1 MVHRRAAGSCSC
13 RPWSVCEPGRAR
25 RGTGAGSGGAWP
37 HWWLFMAISK
47 LGADA
52 VPSTSSCSVP
62 RCARARC
69 SYFCRSHF
77 PGYLR
82 HPPAQSSYTLLLLQL
97 PGPRYPRPAERRR
110 RRRLG
115 TGLSRD
121 SLGGGMHSEG
131 GVGQSGTPVRD
142 DPRCHHC
149 CHLYRRFRPRRLRLA
164 SARLTPA
171 PRACRHGHC
180 SRWLF

>member
-1 MVHRRAAGSCSC
+1 MHRRAAGSCSC

-97 PGPRYPRPAERRR
+97 PGPRYPRPAEQPGLAGWRHALRGRRAR
-110 RRRLG
+110 AGRLFVMIPAA
-115 TGLSRD
+115 TTAAISTAASVRAD
-121 SLGGGMHSEG
+121 SAS
-131 GVGQSGTPVRD
+131 
-142 DPRCHHC
+142 
-149 CHLYRRFRPRRLRLA
+149 A